1 MRGLRGRIGLVTGA
15 AQGIGRGIAL
25 RFAEEG
31 MSVALADKNG
41 EAVRAAAAE
50 IAEETGATTLALSVD
65 VSDEHAVPRAIA
77 ACCTAFGG
85 IDALVNNAGVDETS
99 EPQLMT
105 RAAWNRVHDVD
116 LWGPMLITREALD
129 ALSVR
134 GGSIVN
140 IASTHAFITHAGRA
154 AYASAKAGVLGLTR
168 ALALD
173 LGPRGVRVNAV
184 LPGYVQTPIWKLWLD
199 DASDP
204 DALLHRIAS
213 YHPVQRVGT
222 PADVAGLVAFLC
234 SDDASFIT
242 GGSYL
247 VDGGYTVQ
255 AHTPEP

>member
-1 MRGLRGRIGLVTGA
+1 MRGLRGRVGFVTGA

-31 MSVALADKNG
+31 MSVALADRNAD
-41 EAVRAAAAE
+41 AVREAAAA
-50 IAEETGATTLALSVD
+50 IALDTGARTLAIVVN

-77 ACCTAFGG
+77 ECCSAFGG
-85 IDALVNNAGVDETS
+85 IDALVNNAGVDESS
-99 EPQLMT
+99 EPALMT
-105 RAAWNRVHDVD
+105 RALWDRVHDVN

-134 GGSIVN
+134 GGAIVN
-140 IASTHAFITHAGRA
+140 IASTHAFVTRAGRA

-199 DASDP
+199 ETSDP
-204 DALLHRIAS
+204 DALLQRIAS
-213 YHPVQRVGT
+213 DHPVQRVGT

-255 AHTPEP
+255 AHAPEP